1 MLGSSSLMRPAA
13 RALLLFMA
21 LGAPVHAE
29 TGSSPATIP
38 SASTPSTTVVPPYPG
53 MTLLVGSQP
62 APTRPGPTQT
72 PALERFETYVTSD
85 GYEQVVRFYQAK
97 LGLSP
102 TTAHRKNLAATF
114 PGQPIPS
121 RCQGRR
127 SVFRIAPSA
136 NALSAQSVEQVILG
150 RALGGTN
157 VVVSD
162 FSVDPRTHQIVD
174 QTSIVLLV
182 YR

>member
-1 MLGSSSLMRPAA
+1 MLGLRSLMRRVFP
-13 RALLLFMA
+13 ALLLFLTVA
-21 LGAPVHAE
+21 GPVRAE
-29 TGSSPATIP
+29 PASSPSDTARS
-38 SASTPSTTVVPPYPG
+38 SAPSTAPVPPYPG

-62 APTRPGPTQT
+62 APGRPSAAKT
-72 PALERFETYVTSD
+72 PVLERFETYVTND
-85 GYEQVVRFYQAK
+85 GYDQVVRFYQAK

-102 TTAHRKNLAATF
+102 TVAHPKNLQATF
-114 PGQPIPS
+114 PGQPIPA
-121 RCQGRR
+121 RCLGRR
-127 SVFRIAPSA
+127 SVFRMAPAVSA
-136 NALSAQSVEQVILG
+136 TDGQSVEQRILG
-150 RALGGTN
+150 QALGGTN